1 MEERFVIFD
10 LETTGLFP
18 QRGDRVIEIGAVSI
32 EKGRVQEEFHSL
44 INSGRPVSKSAQKIH
59 GISRSMLTN
68 EPTPEQA
75 MLSFKSFISDSTLIA
90 HNAKFDI
97 KFIRYEFSRIGL
109 HLTNKYL
116 CTLQISRNAYP
127 DLPNHKLET
136 VYRHLT
142 GDLAE
147 SRRVHRAL
155 DDARLVAKIW
165 LKMENYNNL

>member
-1 MEERFVIFD
+1 MKKRFVVFD
-10 LETTGLFP
+10 IETTGLFP
-18 QRGDRVIEIGAVSI
+18 QRGDRIIEIGAVSI
-32 EKGRVQEEFHSL
+32 ENGHVQEEFHSFV
-44 INSGRPVSKSAQKIH
+44 NSGRPVSKSAQKVH
-59 GISRSMLTN
+59 GISGAMLTN
-68 EPTPEQA
+68 EPTPEEA

-97 KFIRYEFSRIGL
+97 KFIRYEFSRLGL
-109 HLTNKYL
+109 HLTNNCL

-147 SRRVHRAL
+147 NRRVHRAL
-155 DDARLVAKIW
+155 DDARLVANIW
-165 LKMENYNNL
+165 LTMGSK